1 MKKLIIEAFL
11 FILGILL
18 FICYLYFYNNSS
30 SSDFSNF
37 SDGLLL
43 GLAIG
48 IIVVGI
54 IMFLVNFKKILK
66 NKSDLK

>member
-1 MKKLIIEAFL
+1 MKRLLTEIGLLIV
-11 FILGILL
+11 GIIL
-18 FICYLYFYNNSS
+18 FICYLYFYNNSL

-48 IIVVGI
+48 IIVIGI
-54 IMFLVNFKKILK
+54 IMFFVNFKKYLK
-66 NKSDLK
+66 NKKH